1 MPKRKNTLA
10 KLREPKSPALPRCDV
25 FWDISAFWI
34 TPSSG
39 GDRTGPFVT
48 LHAACV
54 AAIEAGFEIATVRGT
69 RGGHPGLK

>member
-1 MPKRKNTLA
+1 MPKRTK
-10 KLREPKSPALPRCDV
+10 PPAVKQSLPRCDI
-25 FWDISAFWI
+25 FWDISSHWFA
-34 TPSSG
+34 PSIG

-69 RGGHPGLK
+69 RGGHPGL